1 MGRGGATGQTDLAKA
16 RQGLVHQRRE
26 LAKGGHQRRAIEG
39 DEVGLG
45 VDAEQQGRHVG
56 VTDDDLGILSQPLVV
71 HIGQQGV

>member
-26 LAKGGHQRRAIEG
+26 LAKGGHQCRAIEG
-39 DEVGLG
+39 NQAGLG
-45 VDAEQQGRHVG
+45 VDAEQQGRHIG